1 MKYRKSLLAVTC
13 ALPLIVTA
21 CGKDDGESADGTH
34 SSAADSSAAASS
46 ENNSSD
52 KSKPSEGKKDGE
64 KGDKASE
71 SNKDPKPD
79 EARRDSEGGRPS
91 ADGKRNDND
100 GGGTPRRD
108 QRNGEPRGAGHGAPP
123 AAGGNDSQQ
132 ITELVQGMS
141 KQRSAYDFLNY
152 SLAHSCRAYINSQGG
167 EKTIRSNN
175 DAIKAMGPEGNKAI
189 PVPAVKSVDNIKV
202 NGDRATA
209 TVTAS
214 YANKAPQTEPMSF
227 ARENGKWT
235 LCPS

>member
-13 ALPLIVTA
+13 ALPLILTA

-52 KSKPSEGKKDGE
+52 KSKPSEGKEDGE

-71 SNKDPKPD
+71 SNKAPKPD

-100 GGGTPRRD
+100 GGGTPGRD
-108 QRNGEPRGAGHGAPP
+108 RRNGEPRGAGHGAPP

-132 ITELVQGMS
+132 ITALVQGMS

>member
-1 MKYRKSLLAVTC
+1 MKYRKSLLAATC
-13 ALPLIVTA
+13 ALPLILTA

-34 SSAADSSAAASS
+34 SSAADSSAASSS
-46 ENNSSD
+46 ETNPSD

-64 KGDKASE
+64 KGDKASD
-71 SNKDPKPD
+71 SDKTPKPD
-79 EARRDSEGGRPS
+79 EAHRGSEGGRPS
-91 ADGKRNDND
+91 TDGKRNHND
-100 GGGTPRRD
+100 GGEATGGD
-108 QRNGEPRGAGHGAPP
+108 QRNGEPRGAGRGAPP

-132 ITELVQGMS
+132 ITALVQGMS